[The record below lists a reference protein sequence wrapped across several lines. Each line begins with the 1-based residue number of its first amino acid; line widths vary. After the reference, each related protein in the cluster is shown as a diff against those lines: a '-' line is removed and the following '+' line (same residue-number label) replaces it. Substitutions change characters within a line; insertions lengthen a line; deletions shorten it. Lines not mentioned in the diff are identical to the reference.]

1 MVSRTLSTAE
11 ARRIDVLSAAM
22 HIFARGGYWGANT
35 TEIAHAA
42 GISQAYLYR
51 LFANKEDLFV
61 AVIGEVHAWLQQEI
75 GRALSGAPEGGE
87 LEALLASKSDPG
99 ASEDRDAGMVLLHAA
114 AASSIEPIGAAVRQ
128 CYRDQVDYLSSRGLG
143 IADIRAYFAWSQY
156 ANTLSAA
163 GIAPGTAHADLDG
176 LIPPPY

>member
-1 MVSRTLSTAE
+1 
-11 ARRIDVLSAAM
+11 M
-22 HIFARGGYWGANT
+22 HTFARGGYWGANT

-61 AVIGEVHAWLQQEI
+61 AVIGEVHTWLQQEI
-75 GRALSGAPEGGE
+75 SRALAGAPEGGE
-87 LEALLASKSDPG
+87 LQALLASTTDPG
-99 ASEDRDAGMVLLHAA
+99 SSEDRDAGMVLLHAA

-128 CYRDQVDYLSSRGLG
+128 CYRDQVDYLSARGLG
-143 IADIRAYFAWSQY
+143 ISDIRAYFAWSQY

-163 GIAPGTAHADLDG
+163 GVSRGTANSDLDG
-176 LIPPPY
+176 LLPLPH